1 MNIYKSRYINA
12 LKKAA
17 KVNRLI
23 KNGYHVFHDGEFVE
37 GGKFILRDNE
47 IIFKHDDTSATC
59 YFHNSSDWDGGYWTT
74 ISEWNKRL
82 NESFEVYIPNARIIL

>member
-23 KNGYHVFHDGEFVE
+23 KNGYHVFHDGEFVK

-59 YFHNSSDWDGGYWTT
+59 YFHNSSDWDEGYWTA
-74 ISEWNKRL
+74 IYEWNKRL

>member
-23 KNGYHVFHDGEFVE
+23 KKGYHVFHDGSPA
-37 GGKFILRDNE
+37 GGKFILRDND
-47 IIFKHDDTSATC
+47 IIFKHDGSSGTC
-59 YFHNSSDWDGGYWTT
+59 YFANNPDWDEGYWTK

>member
-1 MNIYKSRYINA
+1 
-12 LKKAA
+12 
-17 KVNRLI
+17 
-23 KNGYHVFHDGEFVE
+23 VFHDGEFVK

-59 YFHNSSDWDGGYWTT
+59 YFHNSSDWDEGYWTA
-74 ISEWNKRL
+74 IYEWNKRL

>member
-23 KNGYHVFHDGEFVE
+23 KKGYHVFHDGSPAE
-37 GGKFILRDNE
+37 GKFILRDND
-47 IIFKHDDTSATC
+47 IIFKHDDTSGTC
-59 YFHNSSDWDGGYWTT
+59 YFANNPDWDEGYWTT

>member
-23 KNGYHVFHDGEFVE
+23 KNGYHVFHDGSPAK
-37 GGKFILRDNE
+37 GKFILRDDD
-47 IIFKHDDTSATC
+47 IIFQHVDTSATC
-59 YFHNSSDWDGGYWTT
+59 YFHNSSDWDEGYWTS
-74 ISEWNKRL
+74 IYEWNKRL
-82 NESFEVYIPNARIIL
+82 NESFEIYAPSAKIIL